1 MAKRVILLFIQNFS
15 NSHTVNVERTN
26 GVFKCI
32 HETCQYETSI
42 PRNLFMHWKRTC
54 SMKTTL
60 TDDIDSNSLQ
70 SPELEGENESESQLV
85 ENHTTENSDDV
96 QVIETRANINSQVYK
111 VPKSFE
117 RLLSKFVG
125 RQPT

>member
-1 MAKRVILLFIQNFS
+1 M
-15 NSHTVNVERTN
+15 ERTN

-32 HETCQYETSI
+32 GESCSYESSI
-42 PRNLFMHWKRTC
+42 PDNLLKHWKRTC
-54 SMKTTL
+54 SKKITL

-111 VPKSFE
+111 VPKIIP
-117 RLLSKFVG
+117 K
-125 RQPT
+125 TAK